1 MTMTWTTDK
10 PKRTGWYWYRATPD
24 AEPHPVKIFYAN
36 VLYLWPLNDRLTEKE
51 NVTVRLSDCS
61 GEFAGPIE
69 SPLTAGNYSERREYT
84 AIKLVFRLAKV
95 LPADQPLSVPLLR
108 LMMASN
114 DVRHIQK
121 LMLAKD
127 ERIGQGNA
135 FEEAVLS
142 GEILHFERLLCGHLY
157 EAGCAFHAI
166 DSSHPDIADAAVRGT
181 EYEAALQ
188 RLREMYARNPPG
200 AFHRSFLYA
209 VRNQFGFHY
218 KPEEIEAKLEEFLAI
233 GTFEAEVIHAEE
245 LSGLSRYVIADH
257 VSIGILQD
265 ILNAELPDLHEVFD
279 KAMSQALAL
288 ARDLS
293 DVVDLMLLP
302 LLERDQS
309 ALIGQETGTLSAQVE
324 LTDAKQQ
331 VDELALSVGEDPEQR
346 EAEAIRRRNEP

>member
-1 MTMTWTTDK
+1 MLTIK
-10 PKRTGWYWYRATPD
+10 ILGLNNPYL
-24 AEPHPVKIFYAN
+24 VKIEGRF
-36 VLYLWPLNDRLTEKE
+36 
-51 NVTVRLSDCS
+51 
-61 GEFAGPIE
+61 
-69 SPLTAGNYSERREYT
+69 
-84 AIKLVFRLAKV
+84 
-95 LPADQPLSVPLLR
+95 
-108 LMMASN
+108 
-114 DVRHIQK
+114 
-121 LMLAKD
+121 
-127 ERIGQGNA
+127 
-135 FEEAVLS
+135 
-142 GEILHFERLLCGHLY
+142 
-157 EAGCAFHAI
+157 
-166 DSSHPDIADAAVRGT
+166 
-181 EYEAALQ
+181 Q

-302 LLERDQS
+302 LLERTTS
-309 ALIGQETGTLSAQVE
+309 LRSSGRKRAPF
-324 LTDAKQQ
+324 
-331 VDELALSVGEDPEQR
+331 DPKSNSR
-346 EAEAIRRRNEP
+346 MPNSRLMS